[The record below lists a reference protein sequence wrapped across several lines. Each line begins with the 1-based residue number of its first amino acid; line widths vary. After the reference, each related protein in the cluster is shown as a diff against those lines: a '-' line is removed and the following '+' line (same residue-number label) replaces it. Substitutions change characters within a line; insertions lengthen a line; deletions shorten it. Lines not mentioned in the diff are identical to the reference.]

1 MNNARRKMIRAI
13 IKRLQGPS
21 PDWTSIE
28 SDLNDLLDEETDAM
42 DNIPDSLQDTDRYQ
56 ICEESVE
63 YLDEAIGY
71 IEPEDP
77 DSAENVITALRQIDG
92 I

>member
-1 MNNARRKMIRAI
+1 MIRAI

-77 DSAENVITALRQIDG
+77 DSAENVIAALRQIDG
-92 I
+92 V

>member
-1 MNNARRKMIRAI
+1 MIRAI

>member
-1 MNNARRKMIRAI
+1 MIRAI

-56 ICEESVE
+56 ICEESVDLLE
-63 YLDEAIGY
+63 EALG
-71 IEPEDP
+71 EFDSEDLEC
-77 DSAENVITALRQIDG
+77 AETIIDLLGRIDG
-92 I
+92 V